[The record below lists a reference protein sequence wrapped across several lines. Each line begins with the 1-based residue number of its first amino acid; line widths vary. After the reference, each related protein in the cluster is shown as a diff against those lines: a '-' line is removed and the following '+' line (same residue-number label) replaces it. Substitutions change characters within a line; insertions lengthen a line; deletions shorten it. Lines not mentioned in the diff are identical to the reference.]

1 MPRLAEI
8 DRALRLTMA
17 QAAQTVFQQG
27 GDPQAEFARI
37 RQENQALQR
46 EREWLVEDNFE
57 EGFLDDAPVCTV
69 CGGSG
74 YVGARMCEC
83 LRELCRQ
90 EQKKELTLLTGA
102 ARETFE
108 GFRLSYYSDQVDPN
122 LGVSPR
128 AVMTGTLQTCR
139 RYAQSFTLKSGNLL
153 LNGNPGLGKTFLSAC
168 IARTVADGG
177 YSVVYETAVHLFS
190 CLEEAKFT
198 DSQEAKR
205 QLGYIPEMP
214 AVYDLLTVSEHLE
227 FIRRAYR
234 MEDEAYTRE
243 LLERMELWD
252 KKDKLGKELSKGMQQ
267 KLSICCALAH
277 KPRVII
283 FDEPL
288 VGLDPHAIKELKQIF
303 RELKAGGASVLISTH
318 MIDSVEDYWDVAN
331 IMMNGRF
338 AATKLNDGSE
348 GQSLEDLFFE
358 ITEGKADP
366 QEGGNS

>member
-1 MPRLAEI
+1 MLSISGVTKKYGKMVANDNISFAVGDGQIGILLGPNGAGKSTIIKCITGL
-8 DRALRLTMA
+8 LRFT
-17 QAAQTVFQQG
+17 G
-27 GDPQAEFARI
+27 RI
-37 RQENQALQR
+37 EVNGFEN
-46 EREWLVEDNFE
+46 
-57 EGFLDDAPVCTV
+57 T
-69 CGGSG
+69 
-74 YVGARMCEC
+74 
-83 LRELCRQ
+83 
-90 EQKKELTLLTGA
+90 
-102 ARETFE
+102 
-108 GFRLSYYSDQVDPN
+108 
-122 LGVSPR
+122 
-128 AVMTGTLQTCR
+128 
-139 RYAQSFTLKSGNLL
+139 
-153 LNGNPGLGKTFLSAC
+153 
-168 IARTVADGG
+168 
-177 YSVVYETAVHLFS
+177 
-190 CLEEAKFT
+190 
-198 DSQEAKR
+198 SQEAKR

-252 KKDKLGKELSKGMQQ
+252 KKDKLGKELSKGLQQ